1 MLFRQRNAIDA
12 SQLEELRR
20 QDARR
25 VLERECRFLRR
36 QYSSLEKDHKLLRSE
51 HDFQCMRLD
60 SMVVQSGA
68 LLTLINGLTPC
79 YGNTIPAAYEE
90 TVTMPASEL
99 ATMKAEKQTL
109 TEARAL
115 LMRKNMDLEF
125 QLDGM
130 MTQFG
135 SLLTDYEG
143 VRVRLTELTGAA
155 TSAVEEPGDRWVQL

>member
-1 MLFRQRNAIDA
+1 
-12 SQLEELRR
+12 
-20 QDARR
+20 
-25 VLERECRFLRR
+25 
-36 QYSSLEKDHKLLRSE
+36 
-51 HDFQCMRLD
+51 
-60 SMVVQSGA
+60 
-68 LLTLINGLTPC
+68 
-79 YGNTIPAAYEE
+79 
-90 TVTMPASEL
+90 MPASEL